1 MKQFHAKLISRCM
14 GVVVFL
20 AVGAHDPRYSGGG
33 STATAAGGRSRGDRE
48 HPRPITQ
55 NHPHAPLLLDY
66 VCWHKFCMKLLH
78 IGLIAFA
85 KKFTSEI
92 KSDLPPP
99 LLLRCGSHIP
109 TCARHWRRSQAHT
122 ATLLAKQPTGWKQTS
137 AKNLLQ
143 QFGQTQDVCKGF
155 RLHKIR

>member
-1 MKQFHAKLISRCM
+1 MGCLANKVAVCAWLRRQWRAQVGMWEPQRSSSGGGKSDFISLVKFCKYNEINMKQFHAKLISRCM

-66 VCWHKFCMKLLH
+66 VC
-78 IGLIAFA
+78 
-85 KKFTSEI
+85 
-92 KSDLPPP
+92 
-99 LLLRCGSHIP
+99 
-109 TCARHWRRSQAHT
+109 
-122 ATLLAKQPTGWKQTS
+122 
-137 AKNLLQ
+137 
-143 QFGQTQDVCKGF
+143 
-155 RLHKIR
+155 